1 MPIEDDLT
9 AGAFWFYI
17 NTTYFPYD
25 LQFKVTESEFEEW
38 VTPLMRKLNTFSF

>member
-1 MPIEDDLT
+1 MFFQQKKNQKLNFIFFLAGDDLT

-25 LQFKVTESEFEEW
+25 LQFKVAE
-38 VTPLMRKLNTFSF
+38 